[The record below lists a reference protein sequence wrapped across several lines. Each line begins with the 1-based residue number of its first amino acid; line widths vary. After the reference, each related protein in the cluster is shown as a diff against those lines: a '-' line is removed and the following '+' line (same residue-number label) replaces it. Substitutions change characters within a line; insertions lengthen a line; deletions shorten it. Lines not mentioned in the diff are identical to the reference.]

1 MAEGDETV
9 QDLWIASREQVWV
22 GVYVYSYLGHDCLLR
37 QLQFTTHAVTS
48 PHLIKRPFHSSTLST
63 PPSCAFQRLVVR
75 LDFRSVIDT
84 FPSWSPAYN
93 KVLAE
98 LNETVDNGAEW
109 FLST

>member
-1 MAEGDETV
+1 MGKCGLMYMYIVISAMTIFCV
-9 QDLWIASREQVWV
+9 S
-22 GVYVYSYLGHDCLLR
+22 YSPSHTSKLR
-37 QLQFTTHAVTS
+37 TP

-98 LNETVDNGAEW
+98 LNETVDSGAEW

>member
-1 MAEGDETV
+1 MV
-9 QDLWIASREQVWV
+9 QDLWKATHGWVWV
-22 GVYVYSYLGHDCLLR
+22 DVYVNSYLGHDYLLR
-37 QLQFTTHAVTS
+37 QLQFTTHAGTL

-75 LDFRSVIDT
+75 LDFRSVIET